1 MLGHDSELNGGMG
14 VLRRQDSEAVLHRH
28 HVQEPERGARPRKF
42 ENAQLRTVVTRA
54 CGLVDGDSLH
64 NR

>member
-1 MLGHDSELNGGMG
+1 MLGHDSELNRGMG
-14 VLRRQDSEAVLHRH
+14 VPRRQVSEAVAHRH
-28 HVQEPERGARPRKF
+28 RVQEQERGAHPRKF